1 MEYLQLSNYSL
12 AEESFQAA
20 KTLFADDPL
29 LLNELGVTLYNKGEW
44 VQNSSVRP
52 AGGT

>member
-20 KTLFADDPL
+20 KSLFADDPL
-29 LLNELGVTLYNKGEW
+29 LLNELGVASYNKNEYVG
-44 VQNSSVRP
+44 RRRR
-52 AGGT
+52 